1 MMSFLTYFMLSSLS
15 LCVSFLPFLSDSL
28 STLYRSLFLYL
39 TKIDVLITKYLSV
52 LLSFYDVVNIKETI
66 CLQKINKTI

>member
-1 MMSFLTYFMLSSLS
+1 MMSSLS
-15 LCVSFLPFLSDSL
+15 LSVSFLPFLSDSL

-39 TKIDVLITKYLSV
+39 TKTDVLITKFLSV

-66 CLQKINKTI
+66 CLQKINITI